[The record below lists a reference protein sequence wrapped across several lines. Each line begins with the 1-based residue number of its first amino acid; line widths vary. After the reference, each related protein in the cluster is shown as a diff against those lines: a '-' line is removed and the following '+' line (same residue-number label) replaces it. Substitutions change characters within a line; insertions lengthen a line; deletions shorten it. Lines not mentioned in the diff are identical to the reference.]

1 MSYEQLQKIILL
13 CANSK
18 KYDDLTAVSFDTALD
33 LVSSSHIFLTENGFI
48 RCDSELTGF
57 LNDIGE
63 AFGFYDED
71 GDSIHIEE
79 PQYISAAVVSE
90 YDIKSEQ
97 APIAVNCQHLS
108 CFLKV
113 YDRLYGK
120 DFIIYAAE
128 NGLSFDENYGD
139 EYEKYISSV
148 KLCFDFKAYPRKREI
163 CGNKVNY
170 YDYAVNNIEENKLV
184 SSKLNA
190 ADDYTVSIRLDVD
203 EPLQD
208 SELTEKAL
216 RKYRSS
222 RQLIEDMVIEVTHGG
237 KTDIY
242 IYRNGDI
249 SPVDTAEF
257 RRQLFDFNKIW
268 SIIQMCSREKK
279 IRRSGDVITLPQE
292 FIEEIAPDQREYA
305 NNMVKEQY
313 MLLMKK
319 RQDNKHLQT
328 LNDIRAAASAN
339 MKKIAEEKAEKAAEK
354 AARKQGFTRTN
365 NNDNGGN

>member
-1 MSYEQLQKIILL
+1 M
-13 CANSK
+13 
-18 KYDDLTAVSFDTALD
+18 
-33 LVSSSHIFLTENGFI
+33 
-48 RCDSELTGF
+48 
-57 LNDIGE
+57 
-63 AFGFYDED
+63 
-71 GDSIHIEE
+71 
-79 PQYISAAVVSE
+79 P
-90 YDIKSEQ
+90 
-97 APIAVNCQHLS
+97 
-108 CFLKV
+108 
-113 YDRLYGK
+113 
-120 DFIIYAAE
+120 
-128 NGLSFDENYGD
+128 FDENYSS
-139 EYEKYISSV
+139 EYEKYLSSV

-170 YDYAVNNIEENKLV
+170 YDYAVNSIEENRLV
-184 SSKLNA
+184 SSELNA
-190 ADDYTVSIRLDVD
+190 ADDYTVALRLDVD
-203 EPLQD
+203 EALQD

-222 RQLIEDMVIEVTHGG
+222 RQLTENMVIEVTHAG

-268 SIIQMCSREKK
+268 SIIQLCSREKK

-292 FIEEIAPDQREYA
+292 FMDEIAPDQREYA
-305 NNMVKEQY
+305 NNMIKEQY

-328 LNDIRAAASAN
+328 LNDIRAAASKN
-339 MKKIAEEKAEKAAEK
+339 MKKIADEKAEKEAAK